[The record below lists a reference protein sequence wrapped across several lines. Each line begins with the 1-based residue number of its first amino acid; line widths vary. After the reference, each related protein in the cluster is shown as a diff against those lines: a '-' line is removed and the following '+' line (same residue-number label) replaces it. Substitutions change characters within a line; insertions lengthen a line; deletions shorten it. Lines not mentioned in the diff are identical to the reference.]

1 MKKLHLFKI
10 IQNMRFQLS
19 IIICFIAFQFTAQTT
34 ETKVP
39 HLVKR
44 TIENTPCT
52 TFFPDD
58 EDPNFELS
66 YSPDSS
72 KVYTGEVYS
81 GDHHFS
87 LILIELNGMEL
98 QNVEEKENILI
109 NYLDYLQGTFNI
121 ASAAGYGK
129 GHKMESDS
137 DAVGVIDYWEDMD
150 GDQWAVKAWANK
162 KFLAVLM
169 LYGPIEYPL
178 FNVQQLFLDGFRF
191 K

>member
-1 MKKLHLFKI
+1 
-10 IQNMRFQLS
+10 MRFQLS

-44 TIENTPCT
+44 TIENTTCT
-52 TFFPDD
+52 AYFPDD

-87 LILIELNGMEL
+87 VILIELNGIEL
-98 QNVEEKENILI
+98 QNEEEKENILI
-109 NYLDYLQGTFNI
+109 NYLDYLQGTFSI
-121 ASAAGYGK
+121 VSAAGYGK
-129 GHKMESDS
+129 GHKMESDP
-137 DAVGVIDYWEDMD
+137 DAVGIIDYWEDVD
-150 GDQWAVKAWANK
+150 GEPWAVKAWANK
-162 KFLAVLM
+162 NTLAVMM
-169 LYGPIEYPL
+169 LYGPNEYPL